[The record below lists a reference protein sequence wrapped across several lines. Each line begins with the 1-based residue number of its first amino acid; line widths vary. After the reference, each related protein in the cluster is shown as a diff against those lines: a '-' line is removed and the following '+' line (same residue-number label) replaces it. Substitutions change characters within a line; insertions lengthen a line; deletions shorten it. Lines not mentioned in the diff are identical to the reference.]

1 MTPKAEILARF
12 AGRGD
17 DRPFYLPDL
26 TLWYDWHRTRDSF
39 PEGWQGD
46 SLIEVSRAMGLPIWQ
61 PVRPWRVEHPG
72 LTISRTEEK
81 NERVIKTETAKGTL
95 IARWIVGP
103 DGDWWQAEYPVKS
116 EEDLAA
122 ALEVAGA
129 RTYGLDTSELARL
142 DEAIG
147 EDGVLVLELPRRPYS
162 DILHEFLGWSEGLM
176 FLGEPA
182 IPEINALLETKLQK
196 LVDEMAGLPGQ
207 IVLSPDNLDGQF
219 VTPPAFSQFLSGSY
233 RRTTE
238 VLHRSGK
245 QLVVHIGGPIRH
257 ILASLAEVGVD
268 AVEGL
273 AGPPQSDLSLTEA
286 RALAGPDLILWGGI
300 SQDYLLDMHEPP
312 AFEAAVRQAVQEVT
326 GDQRMILGI
335 ADRVP
340 VDADYSRLE
349 AIPDLI
355 AQASR
360 S

>member
-1 MTPKAEILARF
+1 MTVRTEILACF

-17 DRPFYLPDL
+17 ERPFYLPDL

-39 PEGWQGD
+39 PERWQGD
-46 SLIEVSRAMGLPIWQ
+46 SLAAVSRAMGLPIWR

-72 LTISRTEEK
+72 LTITRTEEN

-95 IARWIVGP
+95 TARWIVGP
-103 DGDWWQAEYPVKS
+103 DGDWWQSEYPVKA

-122 ALEVAGA
+122 VLEVAEA
-129 RTYGLDTSELARL
+129 RTYHLDPSELARL

-196 LVDEMAGLPGQ
+196 LVEEIAGLPGQ
-207 IVLSPDNLDGQF
+207 LVLSPDNLDGQF

-233 RRTTE
+233 GRTTE
-238 VLHRSGK
+238 VLHQSGQ

-257 ILASLAEVGVD
+257 ILASLAEAGVD
-268 AVEGL
+268 AIEGL
-273 AGPPQSDLSLTEA
+273 AGPPQSDLTLTEA
-286 RALAGPDLILWGGI
+286 RDLVGPDLILWGGI
-300 SQDYLLDMHEPP
+300 SQDYLLDMHEQP
-312 AFEAAVRQAVQEVT
+312 AFEQAIRQAVQEVG
-326 GDQRMILGI
+326 GDNRMILGV

-340 VDADYSRLE
+340 VEADINRLE

-355 AQASR
+355 AQAGR
-360 S
+360 A